1 MIIRDVKFV
10 TSAADRRGFWETDKP
25 VVAVSGRSNVG
36 KSSFINL
43 LAGRGGLARTSAEPG
58 RTRLVNYFDFGGF
71 VLADLPGYGFARVS
85 QAEKQKWARLLDDF
99 FAQSGKIAHVFALA
113 DIRHEPT
120 ADDRMMVDFL
130 HASRIPFTVIAT
142 KADKLAKTRVRD
154 GVRKVAA
161 ALRTGEGNVIA
172 VSAQTKRGRDEVLA
186 VLDGVCARWRER
198 PAPEDEDADGQ
209 AD

>member
-1 MIIRDVKFV
+1 MIIREAKFV
-10 TSAADRRGFWETDKP
+10 TSAADRRGFLRPDKP
-25 VVAVSGRSNVG
+25 LVAVSGRSNVG
-36 KSSFINL
+36 KSSFINM
-43 LAGRGGLARTSAEPG
+43 LAGRNGLARTSAEPG
-58 RTRLVNYFDFGGF
+58 RTRLVNYFDFGEF
-71 VLADLPGYGFARVS
+71 LLADLPGYGFARVS

-99 FAQSGKIAHVFALA
+99 FAQSEGIAHVFALA

-130 HASRIPFTVIAT
+130 HAMRIPFTVIAT
-142 KADKLAKTRVRD
+142 KADKLAKTRVRE

-186 VLDGVCARWRER
+186 ALDEICARRGS
-198 PAPEDEDADGQ
+198 PAAEEQ
-209 AD
+209 EI

>member
-43 LAGRGGLARTSAEPG
+43 LAGRSGLARTSAEPG
-58 RTRLVNYFDFGGF
+58 RTRLVNYFDFGEF

-198 PAPEDEDADGQ
+198 PAPEDADGQ

>member
-58 RTRLVNYFDFGGF
+58 RTRLVNYFDFGEF

-172 VSAQTKRGRDEVLA
+172 ISAQTRRGRDEVLA

-198 PAPEDEDADGQ
+198 PAPEDEDGQ

>member
-58 RTRLVNYFDFGGF
+58 RTRLVNYFDFGEF

-172 VSAQTKRGRDEVLA
+172 ISAQTRRGRDEVLA

>member
-1 MIIRDVKFV
+1 MIIREAKFV
-10 TSAADRRGFWETDKP
+10 TSAADRRGFLRPDKP
-25 VVAVSGRSNVG
+25 LVAVSGRSNVG
-36 KSSFINL
+36 KSSFINM
-43 LAGRGGLARTSAEPG
+43 LAGRNGLARTSAEPG
-58 RTRLVNYFDFGGF
+58 RTRLVNYFDFGEF
-71 VLADLPGYGFARVS
+71 LLADLPGYGFARVS

-99 FAQSGKIAHVFALA
+99 FAQNEGIAHVFALA

-130 HASRIPFTVIAT
+130 HAMRIPFTVIAT
-142 KADKLAKTRVRD
+142 KADKLAKTRVRE

-186 VLDGVCARWRER
+186 ALDEICARRGS
-198 PAPEDEDADGQ
+198 PAAEEQ
-209 AD
+209 EI

>member
-58 RTRLVNYFDFGGF
+58 RTRLVNYFDFGEF

-172 VSAQTKRGRDEVLA
+172 VSAQTRRGRDEVLA
-186 VLDGVCARWRER
+186 VLGGVCARWRER

>member
-58 RTRLVNYFDFGGF
+58 RTRLVNYFDFGEF

-172 VSAQTKRGRDEVLA
+172 VSAQTRRGRDEVLA
-186 VLDGVCARWRER
+186 VLDGVCARLRER

>member
-58 RTRLVNYFDFGGF
+58 RTRLVNYFDFGEF

-172 VSAQTKRGRDEVLA
+172 VSAQTKRGRNEVLA

>member
-58 RTRLVNYFDFGGF
+58 RTRLVNYFDFGEF

-198 PAPEDEDADGQ
+198 PAPEDEDGQ

>member
-1 MIIRDVKFV
+1 MQVKNAVFL
-10 TSAADRRGFWETDKP
+10 TSAAREEQFLRPAKP
-25 VVAVSGRSNVG
+25 MIAVCG
-36 KSSFINL
+36 KSNAGKSTLINM
-43 LAGRGGLARTSAEPG
+43 LAGRKNLAKTSAAPG
-58 RTRLVNYFDFGGF
+58 RTRLVNYFDFGEF